1 MVGTT
6 AVTVGVSDSSTLVA
20 RVGTTLDKKEE
31 EEGEGVGEGK
41 TEEVGA
47 EESRAVLMADKTEPV
62 AMLIGETVG
71 VDEGVISGVALE
83 KRKVEDIILGSEV
96 AGVDESGP

>member
-1 MVGTT
+1 M
-6 AVTVGVSDSSTLVA
+6 
-20 RVGTTLDKKEE
+20 
-31 EEGEGVGEGK
+31 
-41 TEEVGA
+41 
-47 EESRAVLMADKTEPV
+47 LMADKTEPV

-96 AGVDESGP
+96 AGVDESAYDVDGQAPLHRAVFGNQADSVQALILSGADPNIPDAAGNTAIHVSCRSGY